1 MELEL
6 IELFIQ
12 LITRKTGLSIRLQ
25 DYAALAQKIKIR
37 VKVLKLPNPQDYLNL
52 LSNDNSQSREEWKQ
66 LIPLITTIESY
77 FFRDQGQI
85 NLLRTVI
92 LPELIKSRQNTKNLT
107 LWSAGCSTGEEPYTL
122 SILLQQL
129 IPDLASWNLNILGT
143 DINEEALKKASH
155 GLYTAWSFRLVD
167 SELRNRYFVR
177 QGQEW
182 KINSV
187 TQNSVQFFNLNLVK
201 DSYSYPNYTPIQDVD
216 LIICR
221 NVFVYFEKDY
231 INQVIAKF
239 FDVLKPGG
247 YLITGHAELQGTEN
261 IEKFQAKIYPESMI
275 YQRPI
280 GLVKEPFTSPKSLIM
295 NRDNL
300 WNNLLY
306 SSRKIQDSH
315 PKVNQHENH
324 QSEIL
329 NLPQKNLEEAKRYF
343 KNKQYQAAIKK
354 AEQFL
359 HNYYLKNQEFT
370 INGKEQRNE
379 NHNLKPEIKF
389 DAYYLLAQASANL
402 GQYEPAIFYCQKAI
416 EIDSLSIFPYYL
428 LLHIAQEQEDLAG
441 AKLLS
446 KRIIYLL
453 PSSIPAYLELGSIYE
468 QEKDHTRA
476 AKMYSTALAL
486 LKSLPPSTRIEHL
499 EGVTAKDLIV
509 FLENKRL
516 AIGTGGFF

>member
-1 MELEL
+1 
-6 IELFIQ
+6 
-12 LITRKTGLSIRLQ
+12 
-25 DYAALAQKIKIR
+25 
-37 VKVLKLPNPQDYLNL
+37 
-52 LSNDNSQSREEWKQ
+52 
-66 LIPLITTIESY
+66 
-77 FFRDQGQI
+77 
-85 NLLRTVI
+85 
-92 LPELIKSRQNTKNLT
+92 
-107 LWSAGCSTGEEPYTL
+107 
-122 SILLQQL
+122 
-129 IPDLASWNLNILGT
+129 
-143 DINEEALKKASH
+143 
-155 GLYTAWSFRLVD
+155 
-167 SELRNRYFVR
+167 
-177 QGQEW
+177 
-182 KINSV
+182 V

-231 INQVIAKF
+231 INQVISKF

-280 GLVKEPFTSPKSLIM
+280 GLVKEPFTSPKSLII
-295 NRDNL
+295 NRDNS

-306 SSRKIQDSH
+306 SSR
-315 PKVNQHENH
+315 E
-324 QSEIL
+324 
-329 NLPQKNLEEAKRYF
+329 
-343 KNKQYQAAIKK
+343 
-354 AEQFL
+354 
-359 HNYYLKNQEFT
+359 NQEFT

-379 NHNLKPEIKF
+379 NHNLKPDTQF

-428 LLHIAQEQEDLAG
+428 LLHIAREQEDLAG

-486 LKSLPPSTRIEHL
+486 LKSLPLSMRIEHL
-499 EGVTAKDLIV
+499 EGVTAEDLIV

-516 AIGTGGFF
+516 AIGTGELF